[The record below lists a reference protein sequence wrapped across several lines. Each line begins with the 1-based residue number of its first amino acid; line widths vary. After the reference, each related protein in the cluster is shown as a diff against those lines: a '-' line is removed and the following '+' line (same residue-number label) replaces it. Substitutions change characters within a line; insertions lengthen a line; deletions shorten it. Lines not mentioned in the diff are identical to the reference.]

1 MMNSFPLFSDLHQF
15 DNITPYFMADPI
27 CRYGSM
33 LYLQL
38 NWAVQQEQLINLT
51 YSCSTCHVLWTA
63 LDGMHPF
70 SLSFF
75 LLDWCWDIETLG
87 QWFQSLSLTRR
98 AFSVPLFPPLEAF
111 SSFCCAL
118 ILDWIFCLIVFF
130 PLYIEVLLSFNC
142 LPHTLFFIN
151 LCNQYSILES
161 IHM

>member
-1 MMNSFPLFSDLHQF
+1 MYHAQAMMNSFLLFSDLHQF

-38 NWAVQQEQLINLT
+38 NWAEQQEQLINLT

-75 LLDWCWDIETLG
+75 RLRLVLRYWNSWTMIPV
-87 QWFQSLSLTRR
+87 SLFDLHSFFCFSFSTRR
-98 AFSVPLFPPLEAF
+98 G
-111 SSFCCAL
+111 
-118 ILDWIFCLIVFF
+118 IFF
-130 PLYIEVLLSFNC
+130 VLLRFDTW
-142 LPHTLFFIN
+142 LDFLFDCFF
-151 LCNQYSILES
+151 LVYQGLALFQLSPSHFVL
-161 IHM
+161 H